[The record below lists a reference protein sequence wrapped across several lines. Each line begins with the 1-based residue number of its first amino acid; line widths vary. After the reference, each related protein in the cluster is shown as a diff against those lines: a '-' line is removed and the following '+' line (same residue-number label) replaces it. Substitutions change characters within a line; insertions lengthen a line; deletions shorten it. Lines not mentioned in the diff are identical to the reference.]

1 MQGFLH
7 GDGQISEQL
16 IWHMIRTGCFSK
28 FCVAE
33 TLVKGGLVL
42 IVIIQVDESI
52 VLLANVRLQAEGVR
66 SVNCCPSFKDMFLVS
81 HQAGN
86 VETDEKDDGNVVGD
100 PHE

>member
-33 TLVKGGLVL
+33 TLLEGGLVL
-42 IVIIQVDESI
+42 DVIIQVDESV

-66 SVNCCPSFKDMFLVS
+66 SVNCCPRICSWCLIRHVMLRLNS
-81 HQAGN
+81 LG
-86 VETDEKDDGNVVGD
+86 GCI
-100 PHE
+100 